1 MSCFI
6 RERNVL
12 QGENPVNVYITERG
26 RTVAKYPSAV
36 NVRHSVFSRLH
47 PALQLSILRRKAEK
61 GAKESDMRKKVGQF
75 VLEREEREK
84 ARMARQKQKKD
95 EREQKHETPD
105 ETPLSPASVPFR
117 ELKEKK
123 GRLKRLADIGMLD
136 YLTEAE
142 SKAVSGISPE
152 MAEKVRKNPPLLPE
166 MPKGQGL
173 WQRII
178 EEMNMDY
185 DRSGLLYYADNM
197 IKDIEKLIT
206 PRSPLNTYYYKV
218 IDYINKIKRKR
229 GKPFASIT
237 ESEWNRV
244 LMNGSNI
251 LNEIDYPK

>member
-1 MSCFI
+1 
-6 RERNVL
+6 
-12 QGENPVNVYITERG
+12 
-26 RTVAKYPSAV
+26 
-36 NVRHSVFSRLH
+36 
-47 PALQLSILRRKAEK
+47 
-61 GAKESDMRKKVGQF
+61 
-75 VLEREEREK
+75 
-84 ARMARQKQKKD
+84 
-95 EREQKHETPD
+95 
-105 ETPLSPASVPFR
+105 
-117 ELKEKK
+117 
-123 GRLKRLADIGMLD
+123 
-136 YLTEAE
+136 
-142 SKAVSGISPE
+142 
-152 MAEKVRKNPPLLPE
+152 